1 MEEKD
6 KNKSSEPTQENTNA
20 DFNPTARDFQ
30 KTEEDIDSVSES
42 EKEHIDANKR
52 TEQANTTPDKEHVG
66 G

>member
-1 MEEKD
+1 MENN
-6 KNKSSEPTQENTNA
+6 NKKTNSEPTPENTNA

-30 KTEEDIDSVSES
+30 RTEEDIDSVSES
-42 EKEHIDANKR
+42 EREHVEENKR